1 MKALV
6 SNFQKDSRKNFSH
19 RRRRPEAFGKKL
31 RTVCFQPQK
40 EKKNYKTVLPT
51 ALSAKNYTGSLLQV
65 SYWCRPYCKASWLS
79 HTQNKTSDY
88 SDRRDRNSI

>member
-31 RTVCFQPQK
+31 RTVCFQVFQPQK
-40 EKKNYKTVLPT
+40 EKKKLQNRYAHGFVSKELHRKLIAGELLVQTVL
-51 ALSAKNYTGSLLQV
+51 
-65 SYWCRPYCKASWLS
+65 
-79 HTQNKTSDY
+79 
-88 SDRRDRNSI
+88 